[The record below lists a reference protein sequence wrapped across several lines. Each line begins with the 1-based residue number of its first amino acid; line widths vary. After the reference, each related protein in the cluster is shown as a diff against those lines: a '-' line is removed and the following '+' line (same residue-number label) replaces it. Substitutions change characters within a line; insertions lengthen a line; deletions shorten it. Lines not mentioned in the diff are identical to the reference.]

1 MARKIFRSG
10 NSTVVSIPPDVLD
23 ILDLEPGDEVNV
35 AADPERGR
43 IVVTPTEDAGLAEA
57 RESTL
62 RLGELLERYGPALE
76 RLAEIEERE
85 RAIATRGIDADALHR
100 ARALREGFAARHGV
114 LTLDLVEAARADR
127 QAQHDPPPDRAGES

>member
-10 NSTVVSIPPDVLD
+10 NSTVVSIPPEVLD

-43 IVVTPTEDAGLAEA
+43 IVVTPTEDAGLAAA

-62 RLGELLERYGPALE
+62 RLGELMERYGPALE
-76 RLAEIEERE
+76 RLAEIEERG
-85 RAIATRGIDADALHR
+85 RATAERGIDADTLDR
-100 ARALREGFAARHGV
+100 ARALREAFAARHGV

-127 QAQHDPPPDRAGES
+127 QAQQDSPPARRGEG